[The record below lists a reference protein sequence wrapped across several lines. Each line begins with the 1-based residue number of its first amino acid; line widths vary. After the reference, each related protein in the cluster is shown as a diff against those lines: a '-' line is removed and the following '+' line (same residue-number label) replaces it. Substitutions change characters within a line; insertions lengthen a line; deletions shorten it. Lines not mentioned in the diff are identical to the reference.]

1 MGALLVVAG
10 FVGCSD
16 WNIPEREVFENQE
29 NLEKYIPLLEAET
42 EADLTPTMR
51 DYFAKLR
58 EYRKTP
64 HVKGFGW
71 FGNWTGR
78 GSNAQNY
85 LKMLPDSVDFVSL
98 WGTRGNLSEEQK
110 KDLKF
115 FQEVKGGKAFYVGL
129 YRIWVTR

>member
-1 MGALLVVAG
+1 MKRIIRYAGALLLAAG
-10 FVGCSD
+10 FVACSE
-16 WNIPEREVFENQE
+16 WTVPERETFENQE
-29 NLEKYIPLLEAET
+29 NLEKYIPLLEAES
-42 EADLTPTMR
+42 EADLTPSMR

-58 EYRKTP
+58 EYRQTP

-110 KDLKF
+110 K
-115 FQEVKGGKAFYVGL
+115 
-129 YRIWVTR
+129 T